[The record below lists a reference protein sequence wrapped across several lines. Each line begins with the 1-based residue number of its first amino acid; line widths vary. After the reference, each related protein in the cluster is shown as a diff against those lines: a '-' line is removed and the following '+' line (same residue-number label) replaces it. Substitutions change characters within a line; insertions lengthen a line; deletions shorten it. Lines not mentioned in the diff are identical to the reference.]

1 MTTMDNELEQMIS
14 QFDNGGFRVDALLKD
29 GESER
34 TERVYWTKSGADQG
48 PFIRK
53 TIKLDSGLGS
63 AYEDV
68 FAAQNSGVVFRHLPH
83 IFDCRRNGDS
93 LVVIMEY
100 LSGRTLEDEVHDAG
114 NGRDLA
120 CRLFPQICDAA
131 TELHG
136 SLGKPVI
143 HRDIKPSNIMVT
155 WDNVYLIDLGI
166 ARSFSEGA
174 TADTRQFG
182 TRSYAPPEQFG
193 YKQTD
198 VRSGVYALGMLLY
211 FMLTGETPDPMLATT
226 DFADLSVSP
235 SLKKVLNKATEFD
248 PANRYRSA
256 AELRDAFVKAARIKT
271 AESSSSPTSRTLEIK
286 PNAKTNP
293 AVIRQGLL
301 SRIPRSVGLAW
312 DIILLAYCAL
322 VFAVCA
328 TSTFS
333 PGNTASALLSF
344 DERLISNLA
353 VSLFLIVP
361 IFLVCDRRPLHK
373 WFPKLKEVSMLKQ
386 SLTVLAVVAGITI
399 FLMIYLQVIG
409 YQPL

>member
-1 MTTMDNELEQMIS
+1 MIHMDNELEQMIS
-14 QFDNGGFRVDALLKD
+14 QFDNGGFRIDALLKD

-34 TERVYWTKSGADQG
+34 TERVYWTKSGTDQG

-53 TIKLDSGLGS
+53 TIKLNSGLGS

-68 FAAQNSGVVFRHLPH
+68 FAAQNSGVAFRHLPH
-83 IFDCRRNGDS
+83 IFDCRRDGDC

-100 LSGRTLEDEVHDAG
+100 LSVRTLEDEVRNAE

-131 TELHG
+131 TELHE

-198 VRSGVYALGMLLY
+198 VRSDVYALGMLLY

-235 SLKKVLNKATEFD
+235 SLKKVLSKATEFD

-256 AELRDAFVKAARIKT
+256 AELRDAFVKAARIKPT
-271 AESSSSPTSRTLEIK
+271 ESNPSPTSRTPEMK
-286 PNAKTNP
+286 PNAKTAP
-293 AVIRQGLL
+293 TVMRRGSL
-301 SRIPRSVGLAW
+301 SRIPRSIGLAW

-322 VFAVCA
+322 VFAVYA
-328 TSTFS
+328 VSTFN

-344 DERLISNLA
+344 DERLTSNLA

-373 WFPKLKEVSMLKQ
+373 WFPKLKEVSILKQ
-386 SLTVLAVVAGITI
+386 SLTVLAIVAGITL

-409 YQPL
+409 YKPL

>member
-29 GESER
+29 GEHER

-53 TIKLDSGLGS
+53 TIKLDSGMGS

-68 FAAQNSGVVFRHLPH
+68 FAAQNSGAVFRHLPH
-83 IFDCRRNGDS
+83 IFDCRRDGDS

-100 LSGRTLEDEVHDAG
+100 LSGRTLEDEVRNAE

-120 CRLFPQICDAA
+120 YRLFPQICDAA
-131 TELHG
+131 TELHE

-198 VRSGVYALGMLLY
+198 VRSDVYALGMLLY
-211 FMLTGETPDPMLATT
+211 FMLTGETPDPMLAATG
-226 DFADLSVSP
+226 FADRNVPL
-235 SLKKVLNKATEFD
+235 SLKKVLSKATEFD

-256 AELRDAFVKAARIKT
+256 AELRDAFVKAARIKPT
-271 AESSSSPTSRTLEIK
+271 ESNPSPTSRTPEMK
-286 PNAKTNP
+286 SNAKTAP
-293 AVIRQGLL
+293 TVMRPG
-301 SRIPRSVGLAW
+301 SRG
-312 DIILLAYCAL
+312 
-322 VFAVCA
+322 FAVCA
-328 TSTFS
+328 VSTFN

-344 DERLISNLA
+344 DERLTSNLA

-373 WFPKLKEVSMLKQ
+373 WFPKLKEVSILKQ
-386 SLTVLAVVAGITI
+386 SLIVLAIVAGITL

>member
-1 MTTMDNELEQMIS
+1 MIHMDNELEQMIS
-14 QFDNGGFRVDALLKD
+14 QFDNGGFRIDALLKD

-53 TIKLDSGLGS
+53 IIKLDSSLGG

-83 IFDCRRNGDS
+83 IFDCRRDGDS

-100 LSGRTLEDEVHDAG
+100 LSGRTLEDGVRDAG

-131 TELHG
+131 TELHE

-143 HRDIKPSNIMVT
+143 HRDIKPSNIMVA

-166 ARSFSEGA
+166 ARSFSEEA

-198 VRSGVYALGMLLY
+198 VRSDVYALGMLLY
-211 FMLTGETPDPMLATT
+211 FMLTGETPDPMLAATG
-226 DFADLSVSP
+226 FADRDVPS
-235 SLKKVLNKATEFD
+235 SLKKVLNRATEFD

-256 AELRDAFVKAARIKT
+256 TELRDAFAKAAKIKPT
-271 AESSSSPTSRTLEIK
+271 ESNSDSTSRAPEIK
-286 PNAKTNP
+286 PNTKADP
-293 AVIRQGLL
+293 AVKLQGLL
-301 SRIPRSVGLAW
+301 SRIPRSAGLTW

-328 TSTFS
+328 ASTFN
-333 PGNTASALLSF
+333 PGNTASAFLSF

-361 IFLVCDRRPLHK
+361 VFLVCDRRPLHK
-373 WFPKLKEVSMLKQ
+373 WFPKLKRVSIPKQ
-386 SLTVLAVVAGITI
+386 SLIILVIVAGITL

>member
-1 MTTMDNELEQMIS
+1 MIHMDNELEQMIS

-29 GESER
+29 GEHER
-34 TERVYWTKSGADQG
+34 TERVYWTKSGIDQG

-53 TIKLDSGLGS
+53 IIKLDSGLGS

-68 FAAQNSGVVFRHLPH
+68 FEAQKSGVVFRHLPH
-83 IFDCRRNGDS
+83 IFDCRRDGDS

-100 LSGRTLEDEVHDAG
+100 LSGRTLEDGVRDAG

-131 TELHG
+131 TELHE
-136 SLGKPVI
+136 SLGKPVT

-166 ARSFSEGA
+166 ARSFSEEA

-198 VRSGVYALGMLLY
+198 VRSDVYALGMLLY
-211 FMLTGETPDPMLATT
+211 FMLTGETPDPMLAATG
-226 DFADLSVSP
+226 FADRNVPP
-235 SLKKVLNKATEFD
+235 SLKKVLSKATEFD

-256 AELRDAFVKAARIKT
+256 AELRDAFIKAARIKP
-271 AESSSSPTSRTLEIK
+271 AESNSNPTSRTPEMK
-286 PNAKTNP
+286 PNVKTNP
-293 AVIRQGLL
+293 AVIRRGLL

-328 TSTFS
+328 VSTFN

-353 VSLFLIVP
+353 VGLLLIVP
-361 IFLVCDRRPLHK
+361 MLLVCDRRPLHK
-373 WFPKLKEVSMLKQ
+373 WFPKLKEVSILKQ
-386 SLTVLAVVAGITI
+386 SLITLSIIAGIAL
-399 FLMIYLQVIG
+399 FLMIYLQVVD

>member
-1 MTTMDNELEQMIS
+1 MTTMDNELEQLMRD
-14 QFDNGGFRVDALLKD
+14 FDNGGFRVDALLKD
-29 GESER
+29 GEHER
-34 TERVYWTKSGADQG
+34 TEGVYWTKSGTDQG

-53 TIKLDSGLGS
+53 IIKLDSGLGG

-83 IFDCRRNGDS
+83 IFNCRRDGDN

-100 LSGRTLEDEVHDAG
+100 LSGRTLEDEVRNAE
-114 NGRDLA
+114 NGHDLA
-120 CRLFPQICDAA
+120 CRLFPQICSAA
-131 TELHG
+131 SELHE

-166 ARSFSEGA
+166 ARSFSEEA

-198 VRSGVYALGMLLY
+198 VRSDVYALGMLLY
-211 FMLTGETPDPMLATT
+211 FMLTGETPDPTLAATG
-226 DFADLSVSP
+226 FADRDVPS
-235 SLKKVLNKATEFD
+235 SLKKVLSKATEFD

-256 AELRDAFVKAARIKT
+256 TELRDAFVKAARIKP
-271 AESSSSPTSRTLEIK
+271 AESNSNPASRAPEIK
-286 PNAKTNP
+286 PSAKTNP
-293 AVIRQGLL
+293 VIRRRGLL

-328 TSTFS
+328 ASTFS
-333 PGNTASALLSF
+333 PGNTASAFLSF

-353 VSLFLIVP
+353 VGLLLIAPMFLA
-361 IFLVCDRRPLHK
+361 CDRRPLHK

-386 SLTVLAVVAGITI
+386 SLIVLAIVAGIAL
-399 FLMIYLQVIG
+399 FLMIYLQVVD

>member
-1 MTTMDNELEQMIS
+1 MIHMDNELEQMIS
-14 QFDNGGFRVDALLKD
+14 QFDNGGFRIDALLKD
-29 GESER
+29 GEHER

-53 TIKLDSGLGS
+53 TIKLDSGLGG

-83 IFDCRRNGDS
+83 IFDCRRDGDS

-100 LSGRTLEDEVHDAG
+100 LSGRTLEDEVRNAE
-114 NGRDLA
+114 NRRYLA

-131 TELHG
+131 TELHE

-166 ARSFSEGA
+166 ARSFSEEA

-198 VRSGVYALGMLLY
+198 VRSDVYALGMLLY
-211 FMLTGETPDPMLATT
+211 FMLTGETPDPTLAATG
-226 DFADLSVSP
+226 FANCNVPP
-235 SLKKVLNKATEFD
+235 SLKKVLSKATEFD

-256 AELRDAFVKAARIKT
+256 AELRDAFVKAARIKP
-271 AESSSSPTSRTLEIK
+271 AESNSNPTSRTPEMK
-286 PNAKTNP
+286 PNVKTNP

-312 DIILLAYCAL
+312 NIILLAYCAL

-328 TSTFS
+328 VSTFN

-353 VSLFLIVP
+353 VGLLLIVP
-361 IFLVCDRRPLHK
+361 MFLVCDRRPLHK
-373 WFPKLKEVSMLKQ
+373 WFPKLKRVSIPKQ
-386 SLTVLAVVAGITI
+386 SLIALSIIAGIAL
-399 FLMIYLQVIG
+399 FLMIYLQVVG

>member
-1 MTTMDNELEQMIS
+1 
-14 QFDNGGFRVDALLKD
+14 
-29 GESER
+29 
-34 TERVYWTKSGADQG
+34 
-48 PFIRK
+48 
-53 TIKLDSGLGS
+53 
-63 AYEDV
+63 
-68 FAAQNSGVVFRHLPH
+68 
-83 IFDCRRNGDS
+83 
-93 LVVIMEY
+93 MEY
-100 LSGRTLEDEVHDAG
+100 LSGRTLEDEVRDAG

-120 CRLFPQICDAA
+120 CRLFPQICDAT
-131 TELHG
+131 TELHE

-143 HRDIKPSNIMVT
+143 HRDIKPSNIVVT

-198 VRSGVYALGMLLY
+198 VRSDVYALGMLLY
-211 FMLTGETPDPMLATT
+211 FMFTGETPDPILAATG
-226 DFADLSVSP
+226 FADRSVP
-235 SLKKVLNKATEFD
+235 HSLKKVLSIATEFD

-256 AELRDAFVKAARIKT
+256 AELRDAFVKATRIKP
-271 AESSSSPTSRTLEIK
+271 AESNSNPTSRIPEMK
-286 PNAKTNP
+286 SNAKTNS
-293 AVIRQGLL
+293 AEMQRGLI

-328 TSTFS
+328 ASTFN

-361 IFLVCDRRPLHK
+361 MFLVCDRRPLLK
-373 WFPKLKEVSMLKQ
+373 WFPKLKEVSILKQ
-386 SLTVLAVVAGITI
+386 SLIVLAIVTGITL
-399 FLMIYLQVIG
+399 FLMIYLQVTG

>member
-1 MTTMDNELEQMIS
+1 MIHMDNELEQMIS
-14 QFDNGGFRVDALLKD
+14 QFDNGGFRIDALLKD

-34 TERVYWTKSGADQG
+34 TERVHWTKSGTDQG

-53 TIKLDSGLGS
+53 IIKLDSGLGS

-83 IFDCRRNGDS
+83 IFDCRRDGDS

-100 LSGRTLEDEVHDAG
+100 LSGRTLEDEVRDAE

-120 CRLFPQICDAA
+120 CRLFPQICDAT
-131 TELHG
+131 TELHK

-166 ARSFSEGA
+166 ARSFSEEA

-182 TRSYAPPEQFG
+182 TRPYAPPEQFG

-198 VRSGVYALGMLLY
+198 VRSDVYALGMLLY
-211 FMLTGETPDPMLATT
+211 FMLTGETPDPMLAATG
-226 DFADLSVSP
+226 FADRNVPP
-235 SLKKVLNKATEFD
+235 SLKKVPSKATEFD

-256 AELRDAFVKAARIKT
+256 AELRDAFVKAARIRPT
-271 AESSSSPTSRTLEIK
+271 ESNANPTSRTLEIK

-328 TSTFS
+328 ANTFS

-386 SLTVLAVVAGITI
+386 RLTVLAVVAGITI
-399 FLMIYLQVIG
+399 FLMIYLQVID

>member
-1 MTTMDNELEQMIS
+1 MTTMDNELEQLMRG
-14 QFDNGGFRVDALLKD
+14 FDNGGFRVDALLKD
-29 GESER
+29 GEHER
-34 TERVYWTKSGADQG
+34 TERVYWTKSGTDQG

-53 TIKLDSGLGS
+53 IIKLDSGLGG

-68 FAAQNSGVVFRHLPH
+68 FAAQNSGAVFRHLPH
-83 IFDCRRNGDS
+83 IFDCRRDGDS

-100 LSGRTLEDEVHDAG
+100 LSGRTLEDEVRNAE
-114 NGRDLA
+114 NRRDLV

-131 TELHG
+131 TELHE
-136 SLGKPVI
+136 SLDKPVI

-166 ARSFSEGA
+166 ARSFSEEA

-198 VRSGVYALGMLLY
+198 VRSDVYALGMLLY
-211 FMLTGETPDPMLATT
+211 FMLTGETPDPTLAATGFT
-226 DFADLSVSP
+226 DCNVPS
-235 SLKKVLNKATEFD
+235 SLKKVLSKATEFD

-256 AELRDAFVKAARIKT
+256 AELRDAFVKAAKIKP
-271 AESSSSPTSRTLEIK
+271 AESASSAIAHTPETK
-286 PNAKTNP
+286 PSAKTNP
-293 AVIRQGLL
+293 VIRRRGLL
-301 SRIPRSVGLAW
+301 SHIPRSVGLAW

-322 VFAVCA
+322 VFAVCVA
-328 TSTFS
+328 NTFS
-333 PGNTASALLSF
+333 PGNTASAFLSF

-361 IFLVCDRRPLHK
+361 VFLVCDRRPLHK
-373 WFPKLKEVSMLKQ
+373 WFPKLKRVSIPKQ
-386 SLTVLAVVAGITI
+386 SLITLAIVAGIAL
-399 FLMIYLQVIG
+399 FLMIYLQVVG

>member
-1 MTTMDNELEQMIS
+1 MIHMDNELEQMIS
-14 QFDNGGFRVDALLKD
+14 QFDNGGFRIDALLKD
-29 GESER
+29 GEHER

-53 TIKLDSGLGS
+53 IIKLDSGLGR
-63 AYEDV
+63 AYEDI

-83 IFDCRRNGDS
+83 IFDCRRDGDS

-100 LSGRTLEDEVHDAG
+100 LSGRTLEDEVRNAE

-131 TELHG
+131 TELHE

-166 ARSFSEGA
+166 ARSFSEEA

-198 VRSGVYALGMLLY
+198 VRSDVYALGMLLY

-226 DFADLSVSP
+226 DFADRNVPP
-235 SLKKVLNKATEFD
+235 SLKKVLSKATEFD

-256 AELRDAFVKAARIKT
+256 AELRDAFVKAARIKPT
-271 AESSSSPTSRTLEIK
+271 ESNPSPTSRTPEMK
-286 PNAKTNP
+286 SNAKTAP
-293 AVIRQGLL
+293 TVIRRGSL

-328 TSTFS
+328 ASTFS

-353 VSLFLIVP
+353 AGLLLIVP
-361 IFLVCDRRPLHK
+361 MLLVCDRRPLHK
-373 WFPKLKEVSMLKQ
+373 WFPKLKEVSILKQ
-386 SLTVLAVVAGITI
+386 SLIVLAIVAGITL